1 MNIFIPAKFKR
12 KDMKLKKNIA
22 VSESGFI
29 FDPSTGE
36 SFSMNNIGTEIVEYL
51 KQDKSFEEIKKS
63 MLEKYE
69 VDSTSFEK
77 YYYDFINSLQQLK
90 LIVDE

>member
-1 MNIFIPAKFKR
+1 
-12 KDMKLKKNIA
+12 MKLKKNIA

>member
-1 MNIFIPAKFKR
+1 
-12 KDMKLKKNIA
+12 MKLKKNIA

-51 KQDKSFEEIKKS
+51 KQDKSFEEIKKN